1 MSEVRE
7 FPVTVSASSALSD
20 SHAGP
25 VAGTAPAPLAD
36 CSAAEQAERHY
47 LSIINPL
54 LSLAYQQGSMET
66 FADVLTWTLA
76 RVIANLDKAWVTGDI
91 LRRIGSY
98 TCQIATTNRAEAEAE
113 AAKKEGRVPH

>member
-7 FPVTVSASSALSD
+7 LPVIEPASSALAEG
-20 SHAGP
+20 HAEPTAG
-25 VAGTAPAPLAD
+25 GTAVTLAD
-36 CSAAEQAERHY
+36 CSATEQLERRY

-54 LSLAYQQGSMET
+54 LSQAYQQGSMET

-76 RVIANLDKAWVTGDI
+76 RVIANLDKAWVTGDV
-91 LRRIGSY
+91 LRRIGNY
-98 TCQIATTNRAEAEAE
+98 TCQIATTNRAEAEAA